1 MAALGWGANI
11 HNSSELSGER
21 SREGFVMSDLLASG
35 SLTRARWMTP
45 IFLALA
51 QLMIALDA
59 TIMNVALPSLQSAL
73 GFADDERQWVIASY
87 TVAVGSLLLLGG
99 RLSDRIGHGRA
110 LVIGL
115 FGFASVSA
123 LGGLSDSLITLCLA
137 RAAQGAFAALLAPT
151 ALALVA
157 AHPQAPGQR
166 PKTVALFGAIAGS
179 GGVIGLVLGGYL
191 TNQFGWRVCMWINVP
206 IALIAVFGTRSLGLR
221 DAARSAP
228 LDLPGALLAACSLGT
243 LVFACSR
250 VSAGGNLSS
259 ALVLLTAALLLM
271 AAFVWHERHARDPLL
286 PARIWRDRQRAG
298 AYVSAGLAV
307 AGMLGLFLSLTYYF
321 QVVRHYTPLQ
331 AGLAFLPLSAAVF
344 VSAQIVAQ
352 LLPRL
357 GERNLIVAGLAIA
370 SGAML
375 LLGQL
380 SVSTSYATQLLPAE
394 LLLGAGMGAVFTP
407 AISAATA
414 GVARADAGVAAA
426 LVQASQQIGGSIGVT
441 VLNAVAAAAAVDHS
455 PAALVAG
462 YGSATRVAAIML
474 ACGAVLAAAL
484 MRNTRGAEIPRGRA
498 GSGSGVEQQGELL

>member
-1 MAALGWGANI
+1 MSNLG
-11 HNSSELSGER
+11 
-21 SREGFVMSDLLASG
+21 VQ
-35 SLTRARWMTP
+35 ARWMTP
-45 IFLALA
+45 VFLALA

-99 RLSDRIGHGRA
+99 RLSDRIGHRLA
-110 LVIGL
+110 LTIGL
-115 FGFASVSA
+115 FGFAAVSA
-123 LGGLSDSLITLCLA
+123 LGGMSGSLVALCLA

-157 AHPQAPGQR
+157 AHAQATGER
-166 PKTVALFGAIAGS
+166 AKTFALFGAIAGS
-179 GGVIGLVLGGYL
+179 GGVVGLVLGGYL
-191 TNQFGWRVCMWINVP
+191 TSRFGWRVCMWINVP
-206 IALIAVFGTRSLGLR
+206 IALIAVLGTRRIELR
-221 DAARSAP
+221 GAARSAG
-228 LDLPGALLAACSLGT
+228 LDLPGALLAACSIGT

-250 VSAGGNLSS
+250 ASAGGDLSS
-259 ALVLLTAALLLM
+259 AFMLLTAALLLM
-271 AAFVWHERHARDPLL
+271 AAFVWHERRAHDPLL

-344 VSAQIVAQ
+344 VSAQIVAR
-352 LLPRL
+352 LLPRF

-375 LLGQL
+375 QLGQL
-380 SVSTSYATQLLPAE
+380 TMSTSYAAQLLPAE
-394 LLLGAGMGAVFTP
+394 LLLGVGMGAVFTP

-414 GVARADAGVAAA
+414 RVARADAGVAAA
-426 LVQASQQIGGSIGVT
+426 LVQSSQQIGGAIGVT
-441 VLNAVAAAAAVDHS
+441 VLNAVAAAAAIDHS

-474 ACGAVLAAAL
+474 AIAAVLTAWL
-484 MRNTRGAEIPRGRA
+484 MSQTRGQAV
-498 GSGSGVEQQGELL
+498 SGAHQ